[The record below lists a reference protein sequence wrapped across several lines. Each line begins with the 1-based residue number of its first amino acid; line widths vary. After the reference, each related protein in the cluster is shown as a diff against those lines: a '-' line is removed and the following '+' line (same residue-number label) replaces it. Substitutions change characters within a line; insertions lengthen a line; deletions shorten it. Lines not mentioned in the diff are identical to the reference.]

1 MSKLLFNSCD
11 RVPHIA
17 VGEDEDVED
26 VEEDAEDADDQGQ
39 VQVDCVVEILLNV
52 VGLLDFPYYWIYWI
66 NRCYLIVS
74 SPKKAF

>member
-1 MSKLLFNSCD
+1 M
-11 RVPHIA
+11 
-17 VGEDEDVED
+17 GEDEDVEE

-52 VGLLDFPYYWIYWI
+52 VGLLDFPYYWI